1 VGDSLRTALR
11 RSIRLKVWGFTPFA
25 RTFVLARTVLDTT
38 SERKPHLS
46 NFITIENTNLATVTG
61 GGGRR
66 STPRPT
72 PRRGGGGDD
81 YLNTYAD
88 PGDSERPDL
97 HHFLRGSSMPDADR
111 EALIRNWYEIHG
123 GNAPAPRDPRIGLA

>member
-1 VGDSLRTALR
+1 M
-11 RSIRLKVWGFTPFA
+11 
-25 RTFVLARTVLDTT
+25 
-38 SERKPHLS
+38 S
-46 NFITIENTNLATVTG
+46 NFITIENTNLAAVTG
-61 GGGRR
+61 GAGRR
-66 STPRPT
+66 PTPRPT

-97 HHFLRGSSMPDADR
+97 HHFLRGGSMPDADR

-123 GNAPAPRDPRIGLA
+123 GNAPPPTDPRIGRA